1 MEDLSSL
8 FNEVAD
14 LEKSIKQSLSNLD
27 VSHISLASQLEE
39 YRRQMEI
46 RDPPIDEAL
55 TLVEAVCL
63 PELGGM
69 LLANGTNVQALNISV
84 ENLRKEI
91 KAGRLR
97 RVPPFN
103 ANHYISRRT
112 IQEWLQCRVEEA
124 PQNCISSQS
133 AKTKTVASRER
144 STASNIL
151 TRTQAVRNIS
161 AQDLARAK
169 AEKLKA
175 ILQNG

>member
-14 LEKSIKQSLSNLD
+14 LEKSIKRSLSDLD
-27 VSHISLASQLEE
+27 ASHILLASQLDG
-39 YRRQMEI
+39 YRHQMEI
-46 RDPPIDEAL
+46 RDPPMDEAL
-55 TLVEAVCL
+55 TLFEAVCL

-69 LLANGTNVQALNISV
+69 LLANGNNVQAVNLTV
-84 ENLRKEI
+84 ENLRREI

-103 ANHYISRRT
+103 ANHYVSRKT
-112 IQEWLQCRVEEA
+112 IKEWLECRVEEA
-124 PQNCISSQS
+124 PQNFISSQS

-151 TRTQAVRNIS
+151 TKTQAVRNIS